1 MVVSMLSSNI
11 FYSGYNIFFSILS
24 LFIGTGSVFLL
35 INSRRFRSML
45 LFQIGGLA
53 MIFLTYITTQDHL
66 LYSLGLN
73 FRFAAFAQIMTAI
86 LISVLWINAATDL
99 YSHQLANRETLT
111 IYTTLALTL
120 CFYYSFATY
129 NSAYIAILR
138 QMFPLIGI
146 TLLLVVSVLKLWNRP
161 SIGYLLLCVSL
172 IMLGGKLV
180 VSTFFFEYNR
190 LNLNLLNWLWIYVFT
205 VAIIFMRF
213 DLYKEEL
220 ARCWNSLD
228 KLNLQ
233 LMDMIDL
240 SPFPIIIV
248 RKEDK
253 KFLTLNTK
261 ATFLFGIGRK
271 ESGYRQLG
279 DIMIDAQ
286 NNDKFWQNIQDN
298 NTVDNFDVMVC
309 NLISGAPFWMSA
321 SAKMLEYNKEEA
333 VYITFQDIIYRK
345 EREANLQNQAN
356 KDPLT
361 LVWNRQYFEK
371 IVPKRISECIR
382 NTRNF
387 SLLLLDA
394 DKFKKIN
401 ETYGHKIGDK
411 VLIELAA
418 ICRNSLREDDII
430 ARFGGEEFAIFLNDT
445 DTRTAA
451 HVAERLVQNI
461 AQAVIKD
468 DEDSKIKVTVS
479 IGVVS
484 SEKTASFEVLMRQAD
499 EALYLAKRSGRNRVA
514 IYDEQEV
521 KKYQRRKSKS
531 EKQRNIHP
539 IFQNE
544 ESEEISLLGSYEGK
558 LLEKQ

>member
-1 MVVSMLSSNI
+1 MLSSNI

-24 LFIGTGSVFLL
+24 LFIGIGSVFL
-35 INSRRFRSML
+35 IVNSRRFRSML

-53 MIFLTYITTQDHL
+53 MILLTYISTQDHL

-73 FRFAAFAQIMTAI
+73 YRFAAFAQIMTAI

-120 CFYYSFATY
+120 CFYFSFTTY
-129 NSAYIAILR
+129 NPAYIALLR

-146 TLLLVVSVLKLWNRP
+146 TLLFIVGLIKLWKRP
-161 SIGYLLLCVSL
+161 SVGYFLLCISL
-172 IMLGGKLV
+172 FMLGGKLV

-190 LNLNLLNWLWIYVFT
+190 LNLNLFNWLWIYVFT

-233 LMDMIDL
+233 IMNMIDL
-240 SPFPIIIV
+240 SPFPIVIV
-248 RKEDK
+248 RFSDRKL
-253 KFLTLNTK
+253 LTLNAK
-261 ATFLFGIGRK
+261 AALLFGIGHK
-271 ESGYRQLG
+271 EIGYRQLD

-286 NNDKFWQNIQDN
+286 NNEKFRQTVKENGS
-298 NTVDNFDVMVC
+298 VDNFDVMVC
-309 NLISGAPFWMSA
+309 NLISTSPFWMSA
-321 SAKMLEYNKEEA
+321 SAKLLEYNNEQA

-361 LVWNRQYFEK
+361 LAWNRHYFEK
-371 IVPKRISECIR
+371 IVPQRISECIK

-401 ETYGHKIGDK
+401 ETHGHKIGDK
-411 VLIELAA
+411 VLIALAE

-445 DTRTAA
+445 DTKTAE
-451 HVAERLVQNI
+451 HVADRLVQNI
-461 AQAVIKD
+461 AQTEFKGDDDAV
-468 DEDSKIKVTVS
+468 IKVTVS
-479 IGVVS
+479 VGVVS

-499 EALYLAKRSGRNRVA
+499 EALYLAKRGGRNRVA

-531 EKQRNIHP
+531 AKLRDVHP

-544 ESEEISLLGSYEGK
+544 DSEEISLLGNYESK

>member
-1 MVVSMLSSNI
+1 MLSSNI
-11 FYSGYNIFFSILS
+11 FYSGYNIFFSVLS
-24 LFIGTGSVFLL
+24 LFIGIGSVFL
-35 INSRRFRSML
+35 IANSRRFRSML

-53 MIFLTYITTQDHL
+53 IIFLTYITTQDHL

-73 FRFAAFAQIMTAI
+73 YRFAAFAQIMTAI

-120 CFYYSFATY
+120 CFYFSFTTY
-129 NSAYIAILR
+129 NPAYIALLR

-146 TLLLVVSVLKLWNRP
+146 TLLFIVGLIKLWKRP
-161 SIGYLLLCVSL
+161 SVGYLLLCISL
-172 IMLGGKLV
+172 FMLGGKLV

-190 LNLNLLNWLWIYVFT
+190 LNLNLFNWLWIYVFT

-233 LMDMIDL
+233 IMNMIDL
-240 SPFPIIIV
+240 SPFPIVIV
-248 RKEDK
+248 RFSDRKL
-253 KFLTLNTK
+253 LTLNAK
-261 ATFLFGIGRK
+261 AALLFGIGHK
-271 ESGYRQLG
+271 EISYRQLD

-286 NNDKFWQNIQDN
+286 NNEKFRQTVKENGS
-298 NTVDNFDVMVC
+298 VDNFDVMVC
-309 NLISGAPFWMSA
+309 NLISTSPFWMSA
-321 SAKMLEYNKEEA
+321 SAKLLEYNNEQA

-361 LVWNRQYFEK
+361 LAWNRHYFEK
-371 IVPKRISECIR
+371 IVPQRISECIR

-411 VLIELAA
+411 VLIALAE

-445 DTRTAA
+445 DTKTAE
-451 HVAERLVQNI
+451 HVADRLVQNI
-461 AQAVIKD
+461 AQTEFKGDDDTVIKL
-468 DEDSKIKVTVS
+468 TVS
-479 IGVVS
+479 IGMVS

-499 EALYLAKRSGRNRVA
+499 EALYLAKRGGRNRVA

-531 EKQRNIHP
+531 AKLRDVHP

-544 ESEEISLLGSYEGK
+544 DSEEISLLGSYDSK

>member
-1 MVVSMLSSNI
+1 MLSSNI
-11 FYSGYNIFFSILS
+11 FYSGYNILFSVLS
-24 LFIGTGSVFLL
+24 LFIGIGSVFL
-35 INSRRFRSML
+35 IVNSRRFRSML

-120 CFYYSFATY
+120 CFYFSFTTY
-129 NSAYIAILR
+129 NPAYIALLR
-138 QMFPLIGI
+138 QLFPLIGI
-146 TLLLVVSVLKLWNRP
+146 TLLFVVGLIKLWQRP
-161 SIGYLLLCVSL
+161 SVGYLLLCLSL
-172 IMLGGKLV
+172 FMLGGKLV

-190 LNLNLLNWLWIYVFT
+190 LNLNLFNWLWIYVFT

-213 DLYKEEL
+213 DLYREEL

-233 LMDMIDL
+233 IMNMIDL
-240 SPFPIIIV
+240 SPFPIVIARAGD
-248 RKEDK
+248 RKL
-253 KFLTLNTK
+253 LTLNAK
-261 ATFLFGIGRK
+261 AALLFGIGRK
-271 ESGYRQLG
+271 EIGYRQLG

-286 NNDKFWQNIQDN
+286 NTEKFRQAVEKSGS
-298 NTVDNFDVMVC
+298 VDNFDVMVC
-309 NLISGAPFWMSA
+309 NLISAAPFWMSA
-321 SAKMLEYNKEEA
+321 SAKLLEYNNEQA
-333 VYITFQDIIYRK
+333 IYITFQDIIYRK

-361 LVWNRQYFEK
+361 LAWNRHYFEK
-371 IVPKRISECIR
+371 IVPQRIAECIR

-401 ETYGHKIGDK
+401 ENYGHKIGDK
-411 VLIELAA
+411 VLIALAE

-445 DTRTAA
+445 DTKAA
-451 HVAERLVQNI
+451 EHVAARLVQNV
-461 AQAVIKD
+461 AQTEFKGDDDAIIKM
-468 DEDSKIKVTVS
+468 TVS

-499 EALYLAKRSGRNRVA
+499 EALYLAKRGGRNRVA

-521 KKYQRRKSKS
+521 KKYQRRKGKS
-531 EKQRNIHP
+531 AKLRDIHP

-544 ESEEISLLGSYEGK
+544 DSEEISLLGNYESK